1 MRILWQNYFMLFQLD
16 NVAETNIEIIQYTP
30 KVTNKTLSATI
41 YLAL

>member
-1 MRILWQNYFMLFQLD
+1 MLFQLD
-16 NVAETNIEIIQYTP
+16 NVAGTNIEILQYTS